1 MVNSLSFI
9 KLTMEQISTTINK
22 LITDTYGGVIIFW
35 FALFKV
41 LNEFLKYAGKKIA
54 EGANNDFIKKL
65 MPDIE
70 KKLNE
75 RLQEI
80 ENKIELKLEDLKHSV
95 NAYKDRKHNLE
106 NEYSIML
113 RAILDK
119 DEDSLDIIRRTH
131 EEKKH

>member
-1 MVNSLSFI
+1 MN
-9 KLTMEQISTTINK
+9 QISETINK

-35 FALFKV
+35 IALFKI
-41 LNEFLKYAGKKIA
+41 LDSSLKWAGKKIA

-80 ENKIELKLEDLKHSV
+80 ENKLELKLEDLKHSV
-95 NAYKDRKHNLE
+95 ETYKNKKHNLE
-106 NEYSIML
+106 NDHSLML

-119 DEDSLDIIRRTH
+119 DEDSLELIRKFH